1 MSAIGGKMWEQLDSD
16 LMPRIYKYTG
26 LTSPMF
32 SYFLIPN
39 DNDGFDLIVER
50 VDAGRSRK
58 IASVDEFGIGA
69 TSKVEKHNGGR
80 G

>member
-1 MSAIGGKMWEQLDSD
+1 MWEQLDSD
-16 LMPRIYKYTG
+16 LTPHIYKYKG

-39 DNDGFDLIVER
+39 DNDGYDLIVER

-58 IASVDEFGIGA
+58 IASVDGFGIGA
-69 TSKVEKHNGGR
+69 TSKVEKHIGAR
-80 G
+80 A